1 MYVVHNTQR
10 IVLMKNLLKEFLWII
25 GFYLILVTI
34 KITLFPLDH
43 PQFYGEIFI
52 NVDKYN
58 YFITNSNVLQ
68 DIFILGF
75 FILYQIRVF
84 VKSYKN
90 QFSNYILIF
99 LQILS
104 IAQFSFLIS
113 FVGTIKNSL
122 AISDNK
128 TLYIN
133 DVPTDLNWKLVF
145 YGLLIIQMS
154 IVCLLYYNAVRIS
167 KNKLIK

>member
-1 MYVVHNTQR
+1 
-10 IVLMKNLLKEFLWII
+10 MKNTLKEFLWII

-34 KITLFPLDH
+34 KFTLFPLDH
-43 PQFYGEIFI
+43 PQFKGEIFI

-68 DIFILGF
+68 DILILGF
-75 FILYQIRVF
+75 FILYQIRVL
-84 VKSYKN
+84 VTSYKN

-113 FVGTIKNSL
+113 FVGSIKNSI

-133 DVPTDLNWKLVF
+133 DVPTDLNWKLIF
-145 YGLLIIQMS
+145 YGLLVLQMA
-154 IVCLLYYNAVRIS
+154 IACLLYYNAIRIS
-167 KNKLIK
+167 KNKLMK

>member
-1 MYVVHNTQR
+1 
-10 IVLMKNLLKEFLWII
+10 MKNTLKEFLWII

-34 KITLFPLDH
+34 KFTLFPLDH
-43 PQFYGEIFI
+43 PQFKGEIFI

-68 DIFILGF
+68 DILILGF
-75 FILYQIRVF
+75 FILYQIRVL
-84 VKSYKN
+84 VTSYKN

-113 FVGTIKNSL
+113 FVGSIKNSI

-133 DVPTDLNWKLVF
+133 DVPTELNWKLIF
-145 YGLLIIQMS
+145 YGLLVLQMA
-154 IVCLLYYNAVRIS
+154 IACLLYYNAIRIS
-167 KNKLIK
+167 KNKLMK